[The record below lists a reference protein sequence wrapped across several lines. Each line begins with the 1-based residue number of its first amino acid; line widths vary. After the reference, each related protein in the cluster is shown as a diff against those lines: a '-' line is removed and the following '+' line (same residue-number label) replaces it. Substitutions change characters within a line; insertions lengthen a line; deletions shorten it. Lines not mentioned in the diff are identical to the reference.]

1 MVGGG
6 PVGLILSLQ
15 LARFGINCM
24 LAERNLDTTK
34 WPKMD
39 CTNVRSMELFKRLG
53 IADGFREIGLSFS
66 TAKILSLY

>member
-1 MVGGG
+1 M
-6 PVGLILSLQ
+6 ILSLQ

-39 CTNVRSMELFKRLG
+39 CTNCRTMELFKRLG
-53 IADGFREIGLSFS
+53 IANGFREIGQSFQKKKK
-66 TAKILSLY
+66 TYTFMPLNVKY